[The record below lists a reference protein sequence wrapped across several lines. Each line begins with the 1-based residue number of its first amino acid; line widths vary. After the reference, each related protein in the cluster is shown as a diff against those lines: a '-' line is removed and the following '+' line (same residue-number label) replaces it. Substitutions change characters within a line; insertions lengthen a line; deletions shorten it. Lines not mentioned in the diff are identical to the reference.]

1 MPAVSV
7 VIPAHN
13 AAPWLGD
20 TLRSVL
26 AQTYRDF
33 EVIVV
38 NDGSTD
44 GTGTVIASFG
54 QKIRCVEQPNQG
66 LPAARNA
73 GIRHALGDWIAFL
86 DADDLWLK
94 DKLERQMSLLT
105 ESQTLTWVYSEAY
118 MFDDATGTTTSTL
131 NAGRRLPD
139 GQILRQLFLSNF
151 IGTPTPVIRR
161 DVFEDVGMFDE
172 TIVPLGEDWD
182 MWLRVAARCPVGLV
196 RRPLARYRVRQASL
210 SRSLDYRVG
219 FQSLMSV
226 IDRATVREPERLG
239 PLKNHSVANLCIGTG
254 MKLGRNS
261 NLAEARNMFQR
272 AIRLRPGA
280 AHAYVYWLACL
291 TGPRVLNAA
300 IRLRHWVRRK
310 RTLGW
315 KA

>member
-20 TLRSVL
+20 TIRSVL

-33 EVIVV
+33 ELIVV

-44 GTGTVIASFG
+44 RTGAVISGFG
-54 QKIRCVEQPNQG
+54 DKIRCVDQLNQG

-73 GIRHALGDWIAFL
+73 GIRNALGEWIALL
-86 DADDLWLK
+86 DADDLWLA
-94 DKLERQMSLLT
+94 DKLERQISLLG
-105 ESQTLTWVYSEAY
+105 EAERLAWVYCNAY
-118 MFDDATGTTTSTL
+118 VFDDTTGTTTSML
-131 NAGRRLPD
+131 NAGRRLAEGD
-139 GQILRQLFLSNF
+139 ILRQLFLSNF

-182 MWLRVAARCPVGLV
+182 MWLRIAARHPIGLV
-196 RRPLARYRVRQASL
+196 RRPLARYRVRRASL

-219 FQSLMSV
+219 FQSLMKV
-226 IDRATVREPERLG
+226 IERAAAREPERLG
-239 PLKNHSVANLCIGTG
+239 PLREHSVARLCIGTG
-254 MKLGRNS
+254 RSLSRDG
-261 NLAEARNMFQR
+261 NLAEARKMFAR
-272 AIRLRPGA
+272 AIQLRPGA
-280 AHAYVYWLACL
+280 AQAYVYWLGCL
-291 TGPRVLNAA
+291 AGRRALNVL
-300 IRLRHWVRRK
+300 IRLRHLLRRK

-315 KA
+315 RT